1 MRKRFLLLAIF
12 VFLVSCNREVTS
24 NHLTSGGRSVVE
36 SYKMSN
42 SEKNVIKRIG
52 ENPDQI
58 ALFKLNFGNV
68 NQLKEIK
75 VKVKVYEDGKL
86 IQTLS
91 DSGIYITKNDI
102 GKPFYLSFQRKLQLE
117 TERTYEWNTTI
128 SQSAKTSSTIQNVY
142 KQPQM
147 TNVSTIGTIFKK
159 QEIKKD
165 KEIILGAF
173 VDAVDRM
180 ETVEVF
186 PDIQD
191 NERLFKNKYVYL
203 LCLEVK

>member
-1 MRKRFLLLAIF
+1 MRKKFLLLAIF
-12 VFLVSCNREVTS
+12 VFLISCDREATS
-24 NHLTSGGRSVVE
+24 KHLTASGRNVVE
-36 SYKMSN
+36 SYKMLN

-68 NQLKEIK
+68 SQLKEIK

-86 IQTLS
+86 IQTIS
-91 DSGIYITKNDI
+91 DSGMYISKNDI
-102 GKPFYLSFQRKLQLE
+102 GKQFYLSFKRKLQLE

-128 SQSAKTSSTIQNVY
+128 SQSANNSSTIQTLY

-147 TNVSTIGTIFKK
+147 TNISTIGTIFKK

-203 LCLEVK
+203 LCLVVK

>member
-24 NHLTSGGRSVVE
+24 NHLTTSGRSVVE
-36 SYKMSN
+36 TYKMTN

-86 IQTLS
+86 IQTIS
-91 DSGIYITKNDI
+91 DSSIYITKNDI
-102 GKPFYLSFQRKLQLE
+102 GKPFYLSFKRKLQLE

-128 SQSAKTSSTIQNVY
+128 SQSTKNSSTIQTVY

-147 TNVSTIGTIFKK
+147 TNISTIGTIFKK

-180 ETVEVF
+180 ETVEVL

>member
-1 MRKRFLLLAIF
+1 MKKIFLILAIF
-12 VFLVSCNREVTS
+12 VFLVSCNREVIS
-24 NHLTSGGRSVVE
+24 NRSTASGNNVVE
-36 SYKMSN
+36 SYKMTN
-42 SEKNVIKRIG
+42 YEKNVVKRIG

-58 ALFKLNFGNV
+58 ALYKLKFGNV

-75 VKVKVYEDGKL
+75 MKVKVYEDGKL
-86 IQTLS
+86 TQTIL
-91 DSGIYITKNDI
+91 DSGMFISKKDI
-102 GKPFYLSFQRKLQLE
+102 GKTFYLSFKRKLQLD
-117 TERTYEWNTTI
+117 TKRNYEWNTTI
-128 SQSAKTSSTIQNVY
+128 STGAKNNSTVQTVY
-142 KQPQM
+142 KQPHE
-147 TNVSTIGTIFKK
+147 TNISTIGTIFKK

-173 VDAVDRM
+173 VDAVDKM

-191 NERLFKNKYVYL
+191 NERLFENKYVYL

>member
-1 MRKRFLLLAIF
+1 MKKRFLLLAIF

-24 NHLTSGGRSVVE
+24 NHLTTSGRSIVE
-36 SYKMSN
+36 SYNMTN

-86 IQTLS
+86 IQTIS

-128 SQSAKTSSTIQNVY
+128 SQSAKTSSTVQTVY

-173 VDAVDRM
+173 IDAVDRM